1 MDMKIYKRMIV
12 FSFVLV
18 ACLSGVSFLNV
29 SAQNASISEQ
39 QTEQIRSSC
48 ASTKNTLNQLHA
60 SDALLRV
67 NRGQVYESILTKL
80 LDKFNNRV
88 SSNKMSSSGLE
99 SVTSEYNVALNIFRQ
114 DYKAYEEHLSAAI
127 DIDCSKKPADFYD
140 AILLARAERDRVHT
154 SVVRLNQLIDKY
166 QLSLTQFENDYKAA
180 IKEINK

>member
-1 MDMKIYKRMIV
+1 MII

-18 ACLSGVSFLNV
+18 ACLSAMLFMNV
-29 SAQNASISEQ
+29 SAQNAVISEQ
-39 QTEQIRSSC
+39 QTEQIRSNC

-80 LDKFNNRV
+80 LDRFNSRV
-88 SSNKMSSSGLE
+88 SNNKMSSADLE
-99 SVTSEYNVALNIFRQ
+99 SVTAEYATALNTFRR
-114 DYKAYEEHLSAAI
+114 DYKTYEEHLSAVI
-127 DIDCSKKPADFYD
+127 DIDCSKNPVGFYD
-140 AILLARAERDRVHT
+140 AILFARTERVRVHDD
-154 SVVRLNQLIDKY
+154 VVKLNQLIDKY